1 MVFHNGTKNT
11 QWGKTSP
18 QEKILTKPNIHMQ
31 NKDNSYLIQKLTK
44 NQDIKCKNIKLL
56 EEN

>member
-18 QEKILTKPNIHMQ
+18 QEKILMNPNIHMQ

-44 NQDIKCKNIKLL
+44 NQNIKCKTIKHL